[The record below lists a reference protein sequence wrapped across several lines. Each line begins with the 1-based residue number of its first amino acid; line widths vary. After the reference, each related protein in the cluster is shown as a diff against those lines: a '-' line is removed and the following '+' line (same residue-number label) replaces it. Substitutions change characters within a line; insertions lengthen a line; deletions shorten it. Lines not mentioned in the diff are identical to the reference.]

1 MSAPFLWKHF
11 IQLQSAP
18 MTAITL
24 AAVGSFAGQIA
35 ALIQGAPLWV
45 YILVAAAPWLP
56 IFTLELVWTYRHYK
70 WVAIFCLLIVS
81 QAGYLLEHTA
91 QLIQIYLLD
100 RSVAGASGMFGAL
113 DLARVQF
120 LWAIWAVL
128 AVLLLINRFP
138 RNPWLWVLLIVAAMD
153 ASEHISV
160 FIGGPTLLTVGQQFV
175 LAALEF
181 LTLVVAFAWQLGR
194 TYDAW
199 LARAFPQ
206 LPERVLIE
214 ATGRLEELYL
224 HAGEQVKFEAPRCYI
239 VTRGTGSLTREG
251 PGGHEILLRIL
262 SPGQVVRGSGTLHAQ
277 TSLEVLA
284 LPEGTI

>member
-1 MSAPFLWKHF
+1 
-11 IQLQSAP
+11 

-24 AAVGSFAGQIA
+24 AAVGSFLGQIA
-35 ALIQGAPLWV
+35 ALSQGAPLWV

-56 IFTLELVWTYRHYK
+56 IFTLELVWMYRHYK
-70 WVAIFCLLIVS
+70 WVAVFCLLIVS
-81 QAGYLLEHTA
+81 QAGYMFEHTA
-91 QLIQIYLLD
+91 QLVQIYLLD
-100 RSVAGASGMFGAL
+100 RTVADAPGIFSAL

-120 LWAIWAVL
+120 LWAVWALL

-138 RNPWLWVLLIVAAMD
+138 RNPWLWVLSIVAAMD
-153 ASEHISV
+153 ATEHISL
-160 FIGGPTLLTVGQQFV
+160 FIGGTSLVTVNQQFV

-181 LTLVVAFAWQLGR
+181 LTLVIAFVWQLGR

-214 ATGRLEELYL
+214 ATGRLEELCL
-224 HAGEQVKFEAPRCYI
+224 HAGEQVKFEAARCYI
-239 VTRGTGSLTREG
+239 VTRGTGTLTRDG

-262 SPGQVVRGSGTLHAQ
+262 SPGQVVRGSGTLHAD